1 MSRQRAIVVG
11 ASLAGVQSVRGLRDA
26 GFDGEIVLIGGEPHA
41 PYDRPPLSKEFLA
54 GSVGTS
60 DLQLLPDADVR
71 ALDVETRY
79 GVRVTG
85 LDPVVR
91 TVSLADGDV
100 LPYDVAVLATGL
112 EARLP
117 ARWADLPGVHSLRT
131 LEDAAVLRAA
141 LGRASSVLLVGAGF
155 IGCEIAASAR
165 SAGLDVTVVDVVPAP
180 MLRALGSTAATFAA
194 GLHREEGVR
203 LELGHGLTELDGGG
217 DSVRAVLADGGTV
230 EADLAVIGIGATPAT
245 GWLAGSGLGLDEGV
259 DCDEGCAA
267 GPPGVYAAGDVARWW
282 NPRFGEAMRV
292 EHWTTASE
300 MGRFAGRAAAGDPGS
315 HTFRPVPYAWS
326 DQYGIRFETA
336 GRPRAD
342 DDLQVVRASPATR
355 EFLALYSRRGRV
367 VGAVGINARRTFLTC
382 RRLIQ
387 QGAHIDDALARCS
400 VDDRGTSGLTATAVR
415 NT

>member
-1 MSRQRAIVVG
+1 
-11 ASLAGVQSVRGLRDA
+11 
-26 GFDGEIVLIGGEPHA
+26 
-41 PYDRPPLSKEFLA
+41 
-54 GSVGTS
+54 
-60 DLQLLPDADVR
+60 
-71 ALDVETRY
+71 
-79 GVRVTG
+79 
-85 LDPVVR
+85 
-91 TVSLADGDV
+91 
-100 LPYDVAVLATGL
+100 
-112 EARLP
+112 
-117 ARWADLPGVHSLRT
+117 
-131 LEDAAVLRAA
+131 
-141 LGRASSVLLVGAGF
+141 
-155 IGCEIAASAR
+155 
-165 SAGLDVTVVDVVPAP
+165 
-180 MLRALGSTAATFAA
+180 
-194 GLHREEGVR
+194 
-203 LELGHGLTELDGGG
+203 
-217 DSVRAVLADGGTV
+217 
-230 EADLAVIGIGATPAT
+230 
-245 GWLAGSGLGLDEGV
+245 
-259 DCDEGCAA
+259 
-267 GPPGVYAAGDVARWW
+267 VYAAGDVARWW

-326 DQYGIRFETA
+326 DQHGIRFETA